1 MNSKKQ
7 FSETLSAGISANP
20 DASVDCCLVRLPAS
34 SVHARQVRALAGELG
49 RLLKPEGSAW
59 LTVDDS
65 RTSRGLDGLPWRVAF
80 VLQNDGWILRN
91 AVVVGIEDGKCE
103 TVLFFVKQARYYFDL
118 SAARSALGPSRG
130 DVLLAGRAAL
140 ADRVVLAACP
150 EGGVVLDLTDGPE
163 ARAAADRWGRTLVR
177 VQQAE
182 AAA

>member
-1 MNSKKQ
+1 MNNHKQ
-7 FSETLSAGISANP
+7 LPEKLNAGLSAIP
-20 DASVDCCLVRLPAS
+20 DASVDCCLVRLPLYSA
-34 SVHARQVRALAGELG
+34 HAHQVRALAGELD

-65 RTSRGLDGLPWRVAF
+65 RTSGGLDGLPWRVAF
-80 VLQNDGWILRN
+80 VLQNDGWLLRN
-91 AVVVGIEDGKCE
+91 AVVVSIENGKCE
-103 TVLFFVKQARYYFDL
+103 TVLFCVKQARYYFDL

-163 ARAAADRWGRTLVR
+163 ARAAADRWGRRLVR
-177 VQQAE
+177 VPQAK

>member
-1 MNSKKQ
+1 MNNQKQ
-7 FSETLSAGISANP
+7 FSETLSSRISAIT

-34 SVHARQVRALAGELG
+34 SVRLRQVRTLAGELD

-59 LTVDDS
+59 LTVDDN
-65 RTSRGLDGLPWRVAF
+65 RTSGGLDGLTWRVAF
-80 VLQNDGWILRN
+80 VLQNDGWLLRN
-91 AVVVGIEDGKCE
+91 AVVVGVEDGKCE

-130 DVLLAGRAAL
+130 DVLLAGRTAL

-150 EGGVVLDLTDGPE
+150 EGGVVLDVTDGPE

-177 VQQAE
+177 VPQAE
-182 AAA
+182 AVA